1 MPLPLVP
8 VAIGGA
14 KLLTALG
21 VGTGV
26 TSAVAR
32 NVPFIRNKAIKD
44 AKTSDQ
50 YNPAT
55 GKLRQGSEYNIG
67 DQLKG
72 LLGGY
77 TKDDVLAS
85 EKKEFKTGIEEDFG
99 AIVNKLGKRYTQAGL
114 RVPAG
119 LSLEEGDNRETYR
132 QKITDYRGKINR
144 LEELQ
149 GLLQPG
155 QTLASLGVT
164 SESNTGTINNTKR
177 QLLAADPMSPQSL
190 YMDQRRIE
198 EANRQEAR
206 QTRLA
211 DQRRQDQRFELER
224 GDNLRRERD
233 NLLQQQKMFDFNV
246 QQYNDRL
253 DRQDR
258 LDRMEQRRLTGQ
270 AIGAAVQAIGG
281 FF

>member
-55 GKLRQGSEYNIG
+55 AKLRQGSEYNIG

-72 LLGGY
+72 QFFGY
-77 TKDDVLAS
+77 TKDDVLKS
-85 EKKEFKTGIEEDFG
+85 EKKEFQTGIEEDFG
-99 AIVNKLGKRYTQAGL
+99 AIVNKLGKRYTEAGL

-119 LSLEEGDNRETYR
+119 LSLEQGDNRATYT
-132 QKITDYRGKINR
+132 QKINDYKGKINN

-149 GLLQPG
+149 GLLGPG
-155 QTLASLGVT
+155 QTLSSLGIT
-164 SESNTGTINNTKR
+164 SESNRGSIVNTKR
-177 QLLAADPMSPQSL
+177 RLLVADPMSPQSL
-190 YMDQRRIE
+190 HREQIE
-198 EANRQEAR
+198 REEKNRKEAR
-206 QTRLA
+206 ETRAA
-211 DQRRQDQRFELER
+211 DIRRQDQRFELQR
-224 GDNLRRERD
+224 GDALRREREM
-233 NLLQQQKMFDFNV
+233 LLQQQKMFDFNV

-253 DRQDR
+253 ERQDR

-270 AIGAAVQAIGG
+270 AVGAAVQAIGG